1 MSKDKEER
9 FPQPLLKKSTLERS
23 KYFREYTV
31 GHPVLKNAYEKAMRI
46 LRQPSGKQ
54 IVLVVGPGRSGK
66 TFLNGWLAEDLK
78 SDWAPHQAS
87 DPGRIPVVSIEVP
100 ARDTLRPSWTLIY
113 ELILR
118 ALEEPLIDKKI
129 VYGGLTLHPTGDGN
143 IKLDDRIAGGKL
155 GMAARYALQY
165 RRPVV
170 FFDEFH
176 HLLNWPGLSFQDQ
189 MDCVKSLSN
198 QGKTKFSS
206 QGETKLGLF
215 ATYEVLDPLDL
226 SDQVICRTKIIHL
239 HRYGDS
245 EEDQAN
251 FEGVIYS
258 FQINMPFGDEPDLLR
273 HFDYLYE
280 RTNGRVG
287 LLAIWLQE
295 AFDMAL
301 EEGASTVKLKHLK
314 ATEPLTKTQAL
325 KMHNKLVE
333 NENRY
338 NELVGEDSEIGNEE
352 DEDLKANAKSH
363 AQSDESI
370 TTNKKQGRGK
380 TGKVGE
386 RRPGRDVTGRDK
398 VAA

>member
-1 MSKDKEER
+1 MSKDKDEG
-9 FPQPLLKKSTLERS
+9 FPRALLKKPASERR

-31 GHPVLKNAYEKAMRI
+31 GHPVLMEAYEKAMRI
-46 LRQPSGKQ
+46 LRQTGGKQ

-66 TFLNGWLAEDLK
+66 TFLNEWLVEDLK
-78 SDWAPHQAS
+78 SDWAPRQAS

-113 ELILR
+113 ELLLR

-129 VYGGLTLHPTGDGN
+129 VYGGLTLHPSIDGT
-143 IKLDDRIAGGKL
+143 IKLDDRRAGGKL
-155 GMAARYALQY
+155 GFATRRALEH

-170 FFDEFH
+170 LFDEFH
-176 HLLNWPGLSFQDQ
+176 HLLNWPGLTYQDQ
-189 MDCVKSLSN
+189 MDCLKSLAN
-198 QGKTKFSS
+198 IGR
-206 QGETKLGLF
+206 TKLGLF
-215 ATYEVLDPLDL
+215 ATYEVLDLFDL
-226 SDQVICRTKIIHL
+226 SDQVTCRTKIVHL
-239 HRYGDS
+239 RRYGDS

-251 FEGVIYS
+251 FEGVINS

-273 HFDYLYE
+273 YFDYLYE

-325 KMHNKLVE
+325 KMYSKLVE

-338 NELVGEDSEIGNEE
+338 NELVGEDSEIEDEE

-370 TTNKKQGRGK
+370 TTNKKRGRGK

-386 RRPGRDVTGRDK
+386 RRPARDLTGRDK

>member
-1 MSKDKEER
+1 MMSKDKEDR
-9 FPQPLLKKSTLERS
+9 FPRALLKKSASERS
-23 KYFREYTV
+23 EYFRGYTV

-46 LRQPSGKQ
+46 LRKPGGKQ

-66 TFLNGWLAEDLK
+66 TFLNEWLAEDLK

-100 ARDTLRPSWTLIY
+100 ARDTLRPSWTLMY

-129 VYGGLTLHPTGDGN
+129 VYGSLTLYPTSDGT
-143 IKLDDRIAGGKL
+143 IKLDDRITGGKF
-155 GMAARYALQY
+155 GIAVKSALEY

-170 FFDEFH
+170 LFDEFH
-176 HLLNWPGLSFQDQ
+176 HILNWPGLSFQDQ

-198 QGKTKFSS
+198 QDKTKFSN
-206 QGETKLGLF
+206 QVKTKLGLF
-215 ATYEVLDPLDL
+215 ATYEILDPLDL

-245 EEDQAN
+245 EEDYAN
-251 FEGVIYS
+251 FEGVTYS
-258 FQINMPFGDEPDLLR
+258 FQINRPFDDEPDLLR
-273 HFDYLYE
+273 HLDYLNE

-301 EEGASTVKLKHLK
+301 EEGDSTVKLKHLK
-314 ATEPLTKTQAL
+314 TTEPLTKTQAL
-325 KMHNKLVE
+325 KLRNKLV
-333 NENRY
+333 
-338 NELVGEDSEIGNEE
+338 
-352 DEDLKANAKSH
+352 
-363 AQSDESI
+363 
-370 TTNKKQGRGK
+370 
-380 TGKVGE
+380 
-386 RRPGRDVTGRDK
+386 
-398 VAA
+398 